1 MSLTLEKKPLD
12 LLQNYESVLR
22 GILFSC
28 TSANILSGISLNRKE
43 QFQLITRLFY
53 LDNSVYSLLELL
65 DVSSQ
70 VEELKINIT
79 PSVYDTTIQIFSND
93 LLARHPTEYNDLN
106 HKKIPK
112 NCLDS
117 HDDIDIG
124 DQLSTISSD
133 TVNTQ
138 RTLEATL
145 KELEQ
150 VKQNQAIINEL
161 SVLENQ
167 SKITA
172 LEEYISDLNKKHSIE
187 LKNAIDS
194 YNLMESTLLK
204 KIMDNEISSKSE
216 ELDRSASIMS
226 KYKAEQNKTKLLKAR
241 LEEVEAN
248 FESISQQFSD
258 ANKKTLQIEQ
268 ELIQLKYK

>member
-1 MSLTLEKKPLD
+1 ML
-12 LLQNYESVLR
+12 
-22 GILFSC
+22 
-28 TSANILSGISLNRKE
+28 A
-43 QFQLITRLFY
+43 
-53 LDNSVYSLLELL
+53 LL

-70 VEELKINIT
+70 IDELKINIT

-93 LLARHPTEYNDLN
+93 LLARHPTEYNDVN

-187 LKNAIDS
+187 LRNAIDS

>member
-1 MSLTLEKKPLD
+1 M
-12 LLQNYESVLR
+12 
-22 GILFSC
+22 
-28 TSANILSGISLNRKE
+28 
-43 QFQLITRLFY
+43 
-53 LDNSVYSLLELL
+53 
-65 DVSSQ
+65 SSQ

-117 HDDIDIG
+117 DDIDIG